1 MATAKKPAVKKTATK
16 KTDKTAEVPAAEI
29 PAPVVEIIPETIPE
43 PVLLVP
49 VLPAEIVAEE
59 VPAGVLEN
67 SPDGLVIS
75 EAIEHA
81 AEMSRAE
88 SVTGNILEI
97 SIDSVFPDPDQP
109 RKHFDRAKLLELGAS
124 IRHEGQLMPVRVS
137 IDPNDPAKYVIEDGE
152 RRFRACQLA
161 EIPTIRAI
169 IVPASRSAERLVK
182 QMTANTGE
190 PHLPME
196 IANGYLRLVQDG
208 WSLEKIARS
217 FGVSRATVELDLKLC
232 DCIPM
237 VQDAV
242 DNRGFSKSAARR
254 ISALTPAEQVGA
266 FTRAS
271 LCQNEIKRD
280 AAITAFIE
288 QQRTSSLPGGAKD
301 VEEDGSKARKVW
313 GSLKSGFCAFK
324 NTPFSNGKGLVMVEA
339 MKSPAHVKEM
349 EATAKEMLKAAQKI
363 LTDIAAYEA
372 KLNQNKPVEKAA

>member
-1 MATAKKPAVKKTATK
+1 MATAKTAKAPAVKKTAK
-16 KTDKTAEVPAAEI
+16 KSEVPATETPVPVVDNDVI
-29 PAPVVEIIPETIPE
+29 PADGLPTPVIPVTFE
-43 PVLLVP
+43 PDNNILEAP
-49 VLPAEIVAEE
+49 PAEIVIDSAPESPAD
-59 VPAGVLEN
+59 VP
-67 SPDGLVIS
+67 
-75 EAIEHA
+75 
-81 AEMSRAE
+81 AE
-88 SVTGNILEI
+88 SVSGNILEI
-97 SIDSVFPDPDQP
+97 PIDSVFPDPDQP

-137 IDPNDPAKYVIEDGE
+137 VDPNDPAKYVIEDGE

-169 IVPASRSAERLVK
+169 IVPAARSAERLVK

-217 FGVSRATVELDLKLC
+217 FGVSKATVELDLKLC

-288 QQRTSSLPGGAKD
+288 QQRTSSLPGGSKD
-301 VEEDGSKARKVW
+301 VEEDGSKARKAW

-339 MKSPAHVKEM
+339 MKSPAHVKDM

-363 LTDIAAYEA
+363 LADIAAHEA
-372 KLNQNKPVEKAA
+372 RINQNKPVEKAA